1 MTRNCQWRALSS
13 PSVPGTYASR
23 FEGPRAAH
31 PGQGER
37 PDQGPD
43 HYRGSTQGE
52 THPAEG
58 ATPTQ
63 DHGPEEALRPSQG
76 LNGLP
81 HGLRGQ
87 RPLTGLCY
95 RSQEEEMTW
104 DDGAG
109 IDAGCWSER
118 RIPPPRP

>member
-1 MTRNCQWRALSS
+1 MVGWRVSDEELSVTTDTVTSGSGHICLPVRRAQSS
-13 PSVPGTYASR
+13 P
-23 FEGPRAAH
+23 PRS
-31 PGQGER
+31 GL
-37 PDQGPD
+37 
-43 HYRGSTQGE
+43 YRGSTQGE
-52 THPAEG
+52 THRAAG